1 MIKMVRKEKGLGT
14 VNNVKMKKIVLIFLF
29 IGIYSQV
36 ISQAKNVKIT
46 ENYTLSK
53 FIVDSFNYKLANRLE
68 CKWEVFF
75 VLIAMDNKRNIRDLS
90 FSDSISIELKNE
102 LNRILYLSNGLW
114 EKKYTKKIGRST
126 YLVLPVLKAFISNCK
141 DTTTFDLNYK
151 DIDRSIENELD
162 LWKSVSIKSSRSL
175 ASILLSW
182 EKLLLIGN
190 SDLMYLRCVIL
201 PPCIL
206 QDKKN
211 INPRKQ

>member
-1 MIKMVRKEKGLGT
+1 
-14 VNNVKMKKIVLIFLF
+14 MKNTVLIFLF
-29 IGIYSQV
+29 IGIYSLG
-36 ISQAKNVKIT
+36 ISQAKTMKIT
-46 ENYTLSK
+46 ENYPLSK

-75 VLIAMDNKRNIRDLS
+75 VLIKLDNKRNIRHLS

-102 LNRILYLSNGLW
+102 LKRILYLSNGLW
-114 EKKYTKKIGRST
+114 EKKYTKKIGRSP

-151 DIDRSIENELD
+151 DIDRSVENELD

-182 EKLLLIGN
+182 EKILLIGN
-190 SDLMYLRCVIL
+190 SDLVYLRCVIL

-206 QDKKN
+206 QDKTN